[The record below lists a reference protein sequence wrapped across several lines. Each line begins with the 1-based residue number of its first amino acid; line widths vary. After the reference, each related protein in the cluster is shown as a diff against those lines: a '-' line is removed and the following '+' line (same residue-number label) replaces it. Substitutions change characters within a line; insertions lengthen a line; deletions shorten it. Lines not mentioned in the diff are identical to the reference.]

1 MLSHL
6 CNFKS
11 QESGHISFR
20 RFCIF
25 QPIYSS
31 YFQDLGFG
39 LGADVGSGPLKLL
52 ERSKCSVF
60 SNERKPWRSGSKVEL
75 GCSQDQGTESGY

>member
-11 QESGHISFR
+11 QERGHISFR
-20 RFCIF
+20 RLCIF
-25 QPIYSS
+25 QPRYSS

-39 LGADVGSGPLKLL
+39 LGANVGNGPVKLL
-52 ERSKCSVF
+52 EANAVCAQLKG
-60 SNERKPWRSGSKVEL
+60 NYGEVEVRL
-75 GCSQDQGTESGY
+75 SWDAYKTRIQSQGIE